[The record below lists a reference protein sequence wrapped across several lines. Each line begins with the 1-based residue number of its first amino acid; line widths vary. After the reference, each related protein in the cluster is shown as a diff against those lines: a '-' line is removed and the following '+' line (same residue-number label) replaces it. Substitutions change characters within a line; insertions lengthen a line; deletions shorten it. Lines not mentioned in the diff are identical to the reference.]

1 MGYKIKVDHSQF
13 EKTAKVIDEYTT
25 KMSIKMSQADHSM
38 IIMFSTWR
46 GIDSTSYKNKWNTIK
61 GDDSTYGKMKKSL
74 ESYSKFLYSAGNKYK
89 KAQADAINRANK
101 LPKWWFIEIEV

>member
-13 EKTAKVIDEYTT
+13 EKTAKSIDEYTT

-74 ESYSKFLYSAGNKYK
+74 ESYSAGNKYK

-101 LPKWWFIEIEV
+101 LPKW